1 MTRESPP
8 VSVPEQGSPE
18 RFRCTACGACCRSMR
33 VVLTHRDLLRLS
45 GAVADLEQ
53 RLAWLGPDEV
63 DMTDEPGSFVELSLG
78 RRIMTLAWK
87 DGGCGFLG
95 ADGQCG
101 VYAERPL
108 DCRAYPLDFSEK
120 HARLLPLLDNCE
132 MAWDATTDLS
142 LAETEDGVRWTEL
155 AEYQALVAAWNQS
168 ARRRRRMGLA
178 KGSAAEFVAFL
189 LRRTPPELKVLDGG
203 LSEASDAILR

>member
-1 MTRESPP
+1 
-8 VSVPEQGSPE
+8 
-18 RFRCTACGACCRSMR
+18 MR

-45 GAVADLEQ
+45 GAVADLEP

-63 DMTDEPGSFVELSLG
+63 DMTDEPGSFVELSMG

-95 ADGQCG
+95 AEGLCG
-101 VYAERPL
+101 VYAARPL

-132 MAWDATTDLS
+132 MAWDGTTDLS
-142 LAETEDGVRWTEL
+142 LAETEDGVRWREL
-155 AEYQALVAAWNQS
+155 GEYQALVAAWNQS
-168 ARRRRRMGLA
+168 ARRRRRMRLA
-178 KGSAAEFVAFL
+178 KGSTAEFVAFL

-203 LSEASDAILR
+203 LSETGDAVLR